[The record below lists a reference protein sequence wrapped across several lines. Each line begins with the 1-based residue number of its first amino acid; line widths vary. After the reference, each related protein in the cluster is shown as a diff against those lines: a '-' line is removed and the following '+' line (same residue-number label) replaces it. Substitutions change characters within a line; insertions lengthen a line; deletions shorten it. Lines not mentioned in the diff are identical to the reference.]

1 MEVPFVIEKKLKMKK
16 ILLIEDNLEI
26 RENTAEILELSG
38 YNVVTA
44 ENGKIGVRL
53 AKQEMPDLIICDI
66 MMPELDGYGVLRIL
80 NQDPKM
86 ATIPFVFLTAKAEKS
101 DFRKGMNL
109 GADDYLTKPFEDSE
123 LMEVIEMRLKKSEQL
138 NQVFENNEQ
147 GLRTFINEARG
158 AQELQALS
166 DDREIRSYR
175 KKDLIF
181 QEGSYPK
188 QVYFINKG
196 KIKICKTN
204 EDGRE
209 FIVSLHGEGDFI
221 GYLAML
227 QNTTYPEN
235 AVVLE
240 DAEVS
245 MIPRDDFFQLLHNN
259 RDVANRFI
267 KLLASN
273 VLEKEERLLE
283 LAYNSVRKRVAD
295 ALLRLQTRYKE
306 EDKKFFTMAIPR
318 DDLASMVGT
327 AKETVI
333 RTLSDFKAEGLIEV
347 QGSKITIKKSDE
359 LESMLN

>member
-1 MEVPFVIEKKLKMKK
+1 MKK
-16 ILLIEDNLEI
+16 ILLIEDNLEV

-38 YNVVTA
+38 YDVVTA
-44 ENGKIGVRL
+44 ENGKVGVRL
-53 AKQEMPDLIICDI
+53 AQQEAPDLIICDI

-80 NQDPKM
+80 NQNPKT
-86 ATIPFVFLTAKAEKS
+86 ATIPFIFLTAKAEKS

-109 GADDYLTKPFEDSE
+109 GADDYLTKPFEDVE
-123 LMEVIEMRLKKSEQL
+123 LMEVIEIRLKKSEQL
-138 NQVFENNEQ
+138 NKVFENNEE
-147 GLRTFINEARG
+147 GLRSFINARG
-158 AQELQALS
+158 MQELQALS
-166 DDREIRSYR
+166 HDRETRHYR
-175 KKDLIF
+175 KKDFIF
-181 QEGSYPK
+181 HEAGYPK

-196 KIKICKTN
+196 KVKMSKTN

-209 FIVSLHGEGDFI
+209 FIVSLHGAGDFI

-235 AVVLE
+235 AIALE
-240 DAEVS
+240 DTEISV
-245 MIPRDDFFQLLHNN
+245 IPRSDFFQLLHNN

-273 VLEKEERLLE
+273 ILEKEERLLE

-295 ALLRLQTRYKE
+295 ALLRLQERYKE
-306 EDKKFFTMAIPR
+306 EDKQYFTMAVPR

-347 QGSKITIKKSDE
+347 HGSKITIKKTKA
-359 LESMLN
+359 LQSMLN

>member
-1 MEVPFVIEKKLKMKK
+1 MKK
-16 ILLIEDNLEI
+16 ILLIEDNFEV
-26 RENTAEILELSG
+26 RENTAEILDLSG
-38 YNVVTA
+38 YEVITA
-44 ENGKIGVRL
+44 ENGKVGVRL
-53 AKQEMPDLIICDI
+53 AQQSIPDLIICDI

-80 NQDPKM
+80 NQNPKT
-86 ATIPFVFLTAKAEKS
+86 ATIPFIFLTAKAEKS

-109 GADDYLTKPFEDSE
+109 GADDYLTKPFQDVE
-123 LMEVIEMRLKKSEQL
+123 LMEIIEIRLKKSEQL
-138 NQVFENNEQ
+138 NQVFDQNEE

-158 AQELQALS
+158 IQELQALS
-166 DDREIRSYR
+166 EDRETRHYR
-175 KKDLIF
+175 KKDFVF

-188 QVYFINKG
+188 QIYFINKG

-204 EDGRE
+204 DDGRE
-209 FIVSLHGEGDFI
+209 FVISLHGQGDFI

-227 QNTTYPEN
+227 QNSTYLEN
-235 AVVLE
+235 AIVLE

-273 VLEKEERLLE
+273 VLDKEERLLE

-306 EDKKFFTMAIPR
+306 ADKKFFTMAVPR

-333 RTLSDFKAEGLIEV
+333 RTLSDFKSEGLIEV
-347 QGSKITIKKSDE
+347 HGSKITIKKTAE
-359 LESMLN
+359 LERMLN

>member
-1 MEVPFVIEKKLKMKK
+1 MKK
-16 ILLIEDNLEI
+16 ILLIEDNLEV

-44 ENGKIGVRL
+44 ENGKVGVRL
-53 AKQEMPDLIICDI
+53 AKQEIPDLIICDI

-80 NQDPKM
+80 NQNPET
-86 ATIPFVFLTAKAEKS
+86 APIPFIFLTAKAEKS

-109 GADDYLTKPFEDSE
+109 GADDYLTKPFEDVE

-138 NQVFENNEQ
+138 NKTFENNEQ

-158 AQELQALS
+158 LQELEALS
-166 DDREIRSYR
+166 NDRETRHYR
-175 KKDLIF
+175 KKDFIF
-181 QEGSYPK
+181 HEEGYPK
-188 QVYFINKG
+188 QVYFITKG

-204 EDGRE
+204 DDGRE

-227 QNTTYPEN
+227 QNTTYVES
-235 AVVLE
+235 AIALE
-240 DAEVS
+240 DTEVS
-245 MIPRDDFFQLLHNN
+245 IIPKDDFFTLLHNN

-273 VLEKEERLLE
+273 VIENEQRLLE

-295 ALLRLQTRYKE
+295 ALLRLQERYK
-306 EDKKFFTMAIPR
+306 KKIKNISRWQF
-318 DDLASMVGT
+318 LGT
-327 AKETVI
+327 T
-333 RTLSDFKAEGLIEV
+333 
-347 QGSKITIKKSDE
+347 
-359 LESMLN
+359 

>member
-1 MEVPFVIEKKLKMKK
+1 MKR
-16 ILLIEDNLEI
+16 ILLIEDNLEV

-38 YNVVTA
+38 YEVETA

-53 AKQEMPDLIICDI
+53 AQKSMPDLIICDI

-80 NQDPKM
+80 NRNPKT
-86 ATIPFVFLTAKAEKS
+86 ATIPFIFLTAKAEKT

-109 GADDYLTKPFEDSE
+109 GADDYLTKPFQDVE

-138 NQVFENNEQ
+138 NQAFDPNEE

-158 AQELQALS
+158 IQELQALS
-166 DDREIRSYR
+166 KDRETRFYR
-175 KKDLIF
+175 KKDFVF

-188 QVYFINKG
+188 QIYFINKG
-196 KIKICKTN
+196 KVKICKTN
-204 EDGRE
+204 DDGRE
-209 FIVSLHGEGDFI
+209 FVVSLHGEGDFI

-227 QNTTYPEN
+227 QNSTYPEN
-235 AVVLE
+235 AIVLE
-240 DAEVS
+240 NTEVS
-245 MIPRDDFFQLLHNN
+245 MIPRDDFFKLLHNN

-295 ALLRLQTRYKE
+295 ALLRLQARYKDE
-306 EDKKFFTMAIPR
+306 NKRYFTMAIPR

-347 QGSKITIKKSDE
+347 HGSKITVKKPKE
-359 LESMLN
+359 LEQMLN